1 MGSQFVIGS
10 VDGVDIIDMETQ
22 VSARRLASKMDGPAS
37 LTKKNDDVSF
47 SPNDGLLLWDE
58 TLWDLRLPED
68 VPVRCFDRFSEVA
81 GACFHPNGN
90 EIIIGREVWDV
101 RSSRL
106 LRTVPSFD
114 RAALKFNP
122 TGTVALAHILHPRHR
137 SPRSSLERCHHPYKH
152 SFCTVD
158 VTDYSDI
165 CTVDVAHGM
174 MNAAWGVDS
183 DTICATVEY
192 DIADTLESSV
202 RVHEVGR
209 LRPTEDESDV
219 EEDHADVAYEEDRD
233 AGFDLGPLG
242 PPDVRLGRRD
252 GDGDGD
258 GDGDDAPLD
267 VDDARIAHQIATLRQ
282 LAGMRDDGDIEWV
295 GRVDDDE
302 YSSEYD
308 SDFIDSDDDD
318 D

>member
-1 MGSQFVIGS
+1 MGSEMCI
-10 VDGVDIIDMETQ
+10 
-22 VSARRLASKMDGPAS
+22 R
-37 LTKKNDDVSF
+37 
-47 SPNDGLLLWDE
+47 
-58 TLWDLRLPED
+58 
-68 VPVRCFDRFSEVA
+68 DR
-81 GACFHPNGN
+81 
-90 EIIIGREVWDV
+90 
-101 RSSRL
+101 
-106 LRTVPSFD
+106 
-114 RAALKFNP
+114 
-122 TGTVALAHILHPRHR
+122 
-137 SPRSSLERCHHPYKH
+137 
-152 SFCTVD
+152 
-158 VTDYSDI
+158 
-165 CTVDVAHGM
+165 
-174 MNAAWGVDS
+174 GVDS

-258 GDGDDAPLD
+258 GDGDDAPLN

-318 D
+318 DEYDDEYDSDFIDSDEDEDEDDDDEDDDEAARGAFRGAGRRHLLQQVAANARALVREEMNRRYATIDRDRDADDDQDRDGSDSGSGSGSGSSEWETDDA

>member
-1 MGSQFVIGS
+1 M
-10 VDGVDIIDMETQ
+10 
-22 VSARRLASKMDGPAS
+22 
-37 LTKKNDDVSF
+37 
-47 SPNDGLLLWDE
+47 
-58 TLWDLRLPED
+58 
-68 VPVRCFDRFSEVA
+68 
-81 GACFHPNGN
+81 
-90 EIIIGREVWDV
+90 
-101 RSSRL
+101 
-106 LRTVPSFD
+106 
-114 RAALKFNP
+114 
-122 TGTVALAHILHPRHR
+122 
-137 SPRSSLERCHHPYKH
+137 
-152 SFCTVD
+152 D

-308 SDFIDSDDDD
+308 SDFIDSDEDEDEDDD
-318 D
+318 DEDEDEAARGAFRGAGRRHLLQQVAANARALVREEMNRRYATIDRDRDADDDQDRDGSDSGSGSGSGSSEWETDDA